1 MNTRRT
7 QRPMTIAALAIA
19 AATGLALSSAH
30 AQIDMVA
37 WKQSNEYRAMKLQRE
52 LARHMRQDQ
61 ALILGSHNSYNSSAY
76 GQGYPF
82 PQHSYTMSQQLDL
95 GLRSLDLDIHVV
107 PLAPSDLWITH
118 ASCGGFGWAAGDLT
132 LGDALQEIRDW
143 LDANPDEV
151 IMLNLEQHF
160 PMAYPSPSHTRLL
173 NALED
178 AFGATSGNDRLIRPL
193 EVGDDRSEQLSDF
206 HGLTLEDL
214 RALGRV
220 VVHNIGG
227 ASEPCSDN
235 YLPDNDP
242 NQNVVLPNAP
252 GWWLCDVRNW
262 IYIEADAFLE
272 DPTQWYWGSDPIGGR
287 HYPSGCDNRSIFA
300 ILYNNTSYGEYEDYG
315 SAAPAA
321 FRDAIRAGFDAIR
334 LDPVGE
340 SDARPGY
347 APISFPADAQMRA
360 TIWSWD
366 YRYLPPVN
374 GVSLAGMAVIEGDT
388 ARIRWEYP
396 SAEMRYALQDVHGNW
411 SISSERGTFE
421 TPPAPGDP
429 ALEFRVPGNG
439 FEMQNL
445 FGAMVRAGVT
455 KVWINYHDLDGDGN
469 WDPTTQPRDF
479 SEGVAPEISPV
490 PILVADFAT
499 LYLSQAQPNQP
510 TGSVIS
516 VYPGTYPVA
525 IQFSKPATI
534 VPAVH
539 GVPTVIG
546 Q

>member
-7 QRPMTIAALAIA
+7 QRSITLAALA
-19 AATGLALSSAH
+19 AATGLALNTAQ

-52 LARHMRQDQ
+52 LARDMQQDQ

-76 GQGYPF
+76 GQGYPY

-95 GLRSLDLDIHVV
+95 GLRSLDLDVHVI
-107 PLAPSDLWITH
+107 PTAPSDLWITH
-118 ASCGGFGWAAGDLT
+118 ATCGGWGWSAGDLT
-132 LGDALQEIRDW
+132 LGQALQEIRDW

-178 AFGATSGNDRLIRPL
+178 AFGATSGNDRLIRPQDMGSASGSQLWQFHYYSL
-193 EVGDDRSEQLSDF
+193 EE
-206 HGLTLEDL
+206 L

-220 VVHNIGG
+220 AIFNIGG
-227 ASEPCSDN
+227 ASPPCSNN

-242 NQNVVLPNAP
+242 AQNVVFPNAP
-252 GWWLCDVRNW
+252 GTWWCDIRNW
-262 IYIEADAFLE
+262 LFIEADAFVE
-272 DPTQWYWGSDPIGGR
+272 DGTQWYWGSDPMGSR
-287 HYPSGCDNRSIFA
+287 HHPTGDCSYKSVFA
-300 ILYNNTSYGEYEDYG
+300 ILYNNTSAGEYDDYG
-315 SAAPAA
+315 STTPAV
-321 FRDAIRAGFDAIR
+321 FREAIRAGFDSIR
-334 LDPVGE
+334 LDPVGT
-340 SDARPGY
+340 SDARPGF
-347 APISFPADAQMRA
+347 APISFPADEQMRS

-366 YRYLPPVN
+366 YRYLPPAN

-411 SISSERGTFE
+411 SISSERGTFA
-421 TPPAPGDP
+421 TPPEPGDP
-429 ALEFRVPGNG
+429 AFEFRVPGNG

-469 WDPTTQPRDF
+469 WDPETQIRNF
-479 SEGVAPEISPV
+479 GLEGVPEISPV
-490 PILVADFAT
+490 PILVADLST
-499 LYLSQAQPNQP
+499 LYISQVQPNHP
-510 TGSVIS
+510 TGSVIC
-516 VYPGTYPVA
+516 VYPGSYPVS
-525 IQFSKPATI
+525 IQLDKPATI
-534 VPAVH
+534 VPAAH
-539 GVPTVIG
+539 GVPTIIG